1 MIWLGNITNQMGMN
15 LSKLQEIV
23 KDREAW
29 NAAVRGGDKELD
41 TTYQLNK
48 NSAKS
53 SMWNFWESGSIVEF
67 EEFFVQ

>member
-15 LSKLQEIV
+15 LSKLQERV

-53 SMWNFWESGSIVEF
+53 SMGNF
-67 EEFFVQ
+67 

>member
-53 SMWNFWESGSIVEF
+53 SMGNFWESGSIVEF